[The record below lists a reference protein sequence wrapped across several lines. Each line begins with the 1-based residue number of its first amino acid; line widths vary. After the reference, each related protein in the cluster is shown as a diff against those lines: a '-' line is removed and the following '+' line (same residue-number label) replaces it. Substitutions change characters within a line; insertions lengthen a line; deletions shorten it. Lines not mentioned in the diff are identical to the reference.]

1 MFYRLYLKRKLQK
14 NSSEYICIFII
25 IIIAAMLIVIPSVF
39 LDSIRYGEKL
49 HVEYLTDG
57 YDAVLVGAKESDE
70 AYFNEVERICQS
82 HAINPAVCPVRCG
95 EEFADVFHVVTVLF
109 GHFIILRKYYQ
120 EKNQKKP

>member
-57 YDAVLVGAKESDE
+57 YDAVLVGAKE
-70 AYFNEVERICQS
+70 
-82 HAINPAVCPVRCG
+82 
-95 EEFADVFHVVTVLF
+95 
-109 GHFIILRKYYQ
+109 
-120 EKNQKKP
+120 